1 MSEKEGSGLVPES
14 RLRDSG
20 KPAPGDDSRG
30 ELASSA
36 RHEPSRE
43 AERSEG
49 KGRVGGGASGM
60 GTLPGFPSEIDR
72 RVLLRVGVTAAIA
85 TGAVALGLGL
95 RARDGQSKKK
105 TLPKIKDHRV
115 DKVAGAVELA
125 IVRGPD
131 AAANVRRAVEAV
143 GGMGRFVKRG
153 ERVVIKP
160 NIGWNRLPEQAANT
174 NPDVVAEVVRLVAA
188 AGAGKIWVTDVSVN
202 TAEQCFAR
210 SGIEKAAKAAG
221 ATVVRPDATAFREVD
236 VSGKLL
242 KTGDVLFPFVDAD
255 RVINVPVVMQHGLS
269 GATMAM
275 KNWYGVL
282 GGQRVKLH
290 QDIHLSIVDLAAMVK
305 PTLTIMDAT
314 RILLANGPT
323 GGSLADV
330 KQMDTI
336 AVSTDE
342 VALDA
347 FGAGLLGLS
356 PADIGFI
363 VEGMKAGLGTM
374 QWRNLKTE
382 ELG

>member
-1 MSEKEGSGLVPES
+1 MTIDAPAGSPSSDSDGL
-14 RLRDSG
+14 
-20 KPAPGDDSRG
+20 
-30 ELASSA
+30 
-36 RHEPSRE
+36 
-43 AERSEG
+43 
-49 KGRVGGGASGM
+49 GRRAM
-60 GTLPGFPSEIDR
+60 
-72 RVLLRVGVTAAIA
+72 LRVGVTTALAA
-85 TGAVALGLGL
+85 GSVALGLGL
-95 RARDGQSKKK
+95 RARDGHGKAKV
-105 TLPKIKDHRV
+105 LPKLKDHRV
-115 DKVAGAVELA
+115 ARLPGAVEMA
-125 IVRGPD
+125 IARGPD

-143 GGMGRFVKRG
+143 GGMSRFVKRG

-210 SGIEKAAKAAG
+210 SGIEKAAGAAG
-221 ATVVRPDATAFREVD
+221 ATIVRPSSTAFREVD

-242 KTGDVLFPFVDAD
+242 HTGDVLFPFVEAD
-255 RVINVPVVMQHGLS
+255 RIINVPVVKQHSLS

-290 QDIHLSIVDLAAMVK
+290 QNIHLSIVDLAAMIK

-330 KQMDTI
+330 KRMDTV

-356 PADIGFI
+356 PVDLGFI
-363 VEGMKAGLGTM
+363 VEGMKAGLGRLD
-374 QWRNLKTE
+374 WKSLKTE
-382 ELG
+382 ELGG

>member
-1 MSEKEGSGLVPES
+1 MAVGS
-14 RLRDSG
+14 
-20 KPAPGDDSRG
+20 
-30 ELASSA
+30 
-36 RHEPSRE
+36 
-43 AERSEG
+43 
-49 KGRVGGGASGM
+49 
-60 GTLPGFPSEIDR
+60 
-72 RVLLRVGVTAAIA
+72 
-85 TGAVALGLGL
+85 VALGLGL
-95 RARDGQSKKK
+95 RSEGGPRKRKD
-105 TLPKIKDHRV
+105 LPKLKDHRV
-115 DKVAGAVELA
+115 AKVPGANEFAVA
-125 IVRGPD
+125 RGPD

-143 GGMGRFVKRG
+143 GGMGAFVKRG

-174 NPDVVAEVVRLVAA
+174 NPDVVAEVVRLVIA
-188 AGAGKIWVTDVSVN
+188 AGASKVWVTDVSVN

-221 ATVVRPDATAFREVD
+221 ATVVRPHATAFREVN
-236 VSGKLL
+236 VAGRLL
-242 KTGDVLFPFVDAD
+242 QVGDVLFPFVEAD
-255 RVINVPVVMQHGLS
+255 RIVNVPLVKQHGLS
-269 GATMAM
+269 GATMAL

-290 QDIHLSIVDLAAMVK
+290 QNIHLSIVDLALMVK

-347 FGAGLLGLS
+347 FGAGLLGLA
-356 PADIGFI
+356 PNDLGFI
-363 VEGMKAGLGTM
+363 VEGMKAGLGTP
-374 QWRNLKTE
+374 QWQSLKTV
-382 ELG
+382 ELGG

>member
-1 MSEKEGSGLVPES
+1 MTEDEPGKLVPEA
-14 RLRDSG
+14 RLR
-20 KPAPGDDSRG
+20 G
-30 ELASSA
+30 EKD
-36 RHEPSRE
+36 E
-43 AERSEG
+43 
-49 KGRVGGGASGM
+49 ASGRSNSDGDSDGM
-60 GTLPGFPSEIDR
+60 DR
-72 RVLLRVGVTAAIA
+72 RALLRVGVTTALAA
-85 TGAVALGLGL
+85 GSVALGLGL
-95 RARDGQSKKK
+95 RARDGHSKAK
-105 TLPKIKDHRV
+105 TPQKLKDHRV
-115 DKVAGAVELA
+115 SKVPGAVEMA
-125 IVRGPD
+125 IARGPD

-143 GGMGRFVKRG
+143 GGMSRFVKRG

-221 ATVVRPDATAFREVD
+221 ATVVRPDSTAFREVD

-242 KTGDVLFPFVDAD
+242 HTGDVLFPFVEAD
-255 RVINVPVVMQHGLS
+255 RIINVPVVKQHGLS
-269 GATMAM
+269 RATMAM

-290 QDIHLSIVDLAAMVK
+290 QNIHLSIVDLAAMIK

-330 KQMDTI
+330 KRMDTI

-356 PADIGFI
+356 PIDLGFI
-363 VEGMKAGLGTM
+363 VEARNAGLGTLD
-374 QWRNLKTE
+374 WKSLKTE
-382 ELG
+382 EFGG

>member
-1 MSEKEGSGLVPES
+1 MSDREEPRPGDVVPET
-14 RLRDSG
+14 RLRSG
-20 KPAPGDDSRG
+20 
-30 ELASSA
+30 
-36 RHEPSRE
+36 
-43 AERSEG
+43 EG
-49 KGRVGGGASGM
+49 QGADGGADEM
-60 GTLPGFPSEIDR
+60 DR
-72 RVLLRVGVTAAIA
+72 RALLRVGVTSMVAA
-85 TGAVALGLGL
+85 GSVALGLGL
-95 RARDGQSKKK
+95 RARDGHGKSK
-105 TLPKIKDHRV
+105 TLPKLKDHRV
-115 DKVAGAVELA
+115 DKIQGAVEMA
-125 IVRGPD
+125 IVHGPD
-131 AAANVRRAVEAV
+131 PSANVRRAVEAM

-188 AGAGKIWVTDVSVN
+188 AGAGKVWVTDVSVN

-210 SGIEKAAKAAG
+210 SGIERAAKAAG
-221 ATVVRPDATAFREVD
+221 ATMVRPDATAFREID

-242 KTGDVLFPFVDAD
+242 HTGDVLFPFVEAD
-255 RVINVPVVMQHGLS
+255 RVINVPIVKQHGLS
-269 GATMAM
+269 GATMSL

-290 QDIHLSIVDLAAMVK
+290 QNIHLSIVELALMVK
-305 PTLTIMDAT
+305 PTLTILDAT

-347 FGAGLLGLS
+347 FGAGLLGLNPS
-356 PADIGFI
+356 DLGFI
-363 VEGMKAGLGTM
+363 VEGEKAGLGTP
-374 QWRNLKTE
+374 QWQSLKTV
-382 ELG
+382 ELGG

>member
-1 MSEKEGSGLVPES
+1 MSDGEHRDAVPES
-14 RLRDSG
+14 RLREQGG
-20 KPAPGDDSRG
+20 K
-30 ELASSA
+30 SA
-36 RHEPSRE
+36 QEKVDEP
-43 AERSEG
+43 
-49 KGRVGGGASGM
+49 
-60 GTLPGFPSEIDR
+60 R
-72 RVLLRVGVTAAIA
+72 RAVLRVGLTAAIA
-85 TGAVALGLGL
+85 CGSVGLGLGL
-95 RARDGQSKKK
+95 RARGGRSPAAP
-105 TLPKIKDHRV
+105 LPKLRDHRV
-115 DKVAGAVELA
+115 ASPAGAVALA
-125 IVRGPD
+125 IARGPD
-131 AAANVRRAVEAV
+131 AAANVRGAVAAV
-143 GGMGRFVKRG
+143 GGMERFVQRG

-174 NPDVVAEVVRLVAA
+174 NPDVVGEVVRLVAA
-188 AGAGKIWVTDVSVN
+188 AGAATIWVTDVSVN
-202 TAEQCFAR
+202 TAEQCFSR

-221 ATVVRPDATAFREVD
+221 AIVVHPTANAFREVD

-242 KTGDVLFPFVDAD
+242 RTADVLYPFVDAD
-255 RVINVPVVMQHGLS
+255 RVINVPVVKQHGLS

-290 QDIHLSIVDLAAMVK
+290 QNIHASIVDLAAMVK

-330 KQMDTI
+330 KQINTI

-347 FGAGLLGLS
+347 FGAELLGLS
-356 PADIGFI
+356 PTDVGFV

-374 QWRNLKTE
+374 NWRSLKTE
-382 ELG
+382 ELGG

>member
-1 MSEKEGSGLVPES
+1 MTEDEPGKLVSEA
-14 RLRDSG
+14 RLRSG
-20 KPAPGDDSRG
+20 NDATA
-30 ELASSA
+30 ESSD
-36 RHEPSRE
+36 
-43 AERSEG
+43 AE
-49 KGRVGGGASGM
+49 GM
-60 GTLPGFPSEIDR
+60 GR
-72 RVLLRVGVTAAIA
+72 RAVLRVGVTSALAV
-85 TGAVALGLGL
+85 GSVALGLGL
-95 RARDGQSKKK
+95 RARDGHG
-105 TLPKIKDHRV
+105 TARVAPKLKDHRV
-115 DKVAGAVELA
+115 AKMAGAVEMA
-125 IVRGPD
+125 IAHGPD

-210 SGIEKAAKAAG
+210 SGIEKAAGAAG
-221 ATVVRPDATAFREVD
+221 ATVVRPASTAFREVD

-242 KTGDVLFPFVDAD
+242 HTGDVLFPFVEAD
-255 RVINVPVVMQHGLS
+255 RIINVPVVKQHSLS
-269 GATMAM
+269 GATMAL

-290 QDIHLSIVDLAAMVK
+290 QNIHLSIVDLAAMIK

-330 KQMDTI
+330 KRMDTV

-356 PADIGFI
+356 PVDLGFI
-363 VEGMKAGLGTM
+363 VEGMKAGLGTLD
-374 QWRNLKTE
+374 WKSLKTE
-382 ELG
+382 ELGG

>member
-1 MSEKEGSGLVPES
+1 MVPES
-14 RLRDSG
+14 RLR
-20 KPAPGDDSRG
+20 
-30 ELASSA
+30 
-36 RHEPSRE
+36 
-43 AERSEG
+43 
-49 KGRVGGGASGM
+49 ASG
-60 GTLPGFPSEIDR
+60 G
-72 RVLLRVGVTAAIA
+72 TAAAPEADPQRRAILRIGTTA
-85 TGAVALGLGL
+85 ALACGTVGLGLAL
-95 RARDGQSKKK
+95 RARDGHGK
-105 TLPKIKDHRV
+105 TKALPKLKDHRV
-115 DKVAGAVELA
+115 EKLAGAVEMA

-131 AAANVRRAVEAV
+131 AAANVRRAVTAV

-153 ERVVIKP
+153 DRVVVKP

-174 NPDVVAEVVRLVAA
+174 NPDVVAEVVKLVVA
-188 AGAGKIWVTDVSVN
+188 AGAAKVWVTDVSVN

-221 ATVVRPDATAFREVD
+221 ATVVRPEATAFREVD

-242 KTGDVLFPFVDAD
+242 KTGDVLFPFVEAD
-255 RVINVPVVMQHGLS
+255 KIINLPIVKQHGLS
-269 GATMAM
+269 GATLAM

-290 QDIHLSIVDLAAMVK
+290 QNIHLSIVDLAAMVK

-330 KQMDTI
+330 KQLDTI

-356 PADIGFI
+356 PADVGFV

-374 QWRNLKTE
+374 NWRSLKTE
-382 ELG
+382 ELGG

>member
-1 MSEKEGSGLVPES
+1 MSDSEKPC
-14 RLRDSG
+14 
-20 KPAPGDDSRG
+20 PGDILSKDQLR
-30 ELASSA
+30 
-36 RHEPSRE
+36 SRE
-43 AERSEG
+43 GQGSNDGTDGMDRRDLF
-49 KGRVGGGASGM
+49 RVGITG
-60 GTLPGFPSEIDR
+60 
-72 RVLLRVGVTAAIA
+72 AIA
-85 TGAVALGLGL
+85 AGSVALGLGL
-95 RARDGQSKKK
+95 RARDGHGKIKA
-105 TLPKIKDHRV
+105 LPKLKDHRV
-115 DKVAGAVELA
+115 DKLQGAMEMA
-125 IVRGPD
+125 IVHGPD
-131 AAANVRRAVEAV
+131 PATNVRRAIEAM

-174 NPDVVAEVVRLVAA
+174 NPEVVAEVVRLVAA
-188 AGAGKIWVTDVSVN
+188 AGASKIWVTDASVN

-221 ATVVRPDATAFREVD
+221 AIVVRPDTTAFREVD

-242 KTGDVLFPFVDAD
+242 HTGDVLFPFVEAD
-255 RVINVPVVMQHGLS
+255 RVINVPVVKQHGLS

-290 QDIHLSIVDLAAMVK
+290 QNIHLSIVDLATMVK

-330 KQMDTI
+330 KKMDTI
-336 AVSTDE
+336 AVSSDE

-356 PADIGFI
+356 PTSLGFI
-363 VEGMKAGLGTM
+363 VEAQKAGLGTSE
-374 QWRNLKTE
+374 WRSLKTE
-382 ELG
+382 ELGG

>member
-1 MSEKEGSGLVPES
+1 MSQDESSGNGPVVTEA
-14 RLRDSG
+14 RLR
-20 KPAPGDDSRG
+20 K
-30 ELASSA
+30 SA
-36 RHEPSRE
+36 KETAE
-43 AERSEG
+43 AAAKEND
-49 KGRVGGGASGM
+49 M
-60 GTLPGFPSEIDR
+60 DR
-72 RVLLRVGVTAAIA
+72 RAVLRVGITAAVA

-95 RARDGQSKKK
+95 RARDGRSKNKN
-105 TLPKIKDHRV
+105 LPKLKDHRV
-115 DKVAGAVELA
+115 AKVAGATELA

-131 AAANVRRAVEAV
+131 AAANVRRAVEAL

-188 AGAGKIWVTDVSVN
+188 AGAGKVWVTDVSVN

-210 SGIEKAAKAAG
+210 SGIERAAKAAG
-221 ATVVRPDATAFREVD
+221 ATMVRPDATAFREID

-242 KTGDVLFPFVDAD
+242 HTGDVLFPFVEAD
-255 RVINVPVVMQHGLS
+255 RVINVPIVKQHGLS
-269 GATMAM
+269 GATMSL

-290 QDIHLSIVDLAAMVK
+290 QNIHLSIVELALMVK
-305 PTLTIMDAT
+305 PTLTILDAT

-347 FGAGLLGLS
+347 FGAGLLGLNPS
-356 PADIGFI
+356 DLGFI
-363 VEGMKAGLGTM
+363 VEGEKAGLGTP
-374 QWRNLKTE
+374 QWQSLKTV
-382 ELG
+382 ELGG

>member
-1 MSEKEGSGLVPES
+1 MSDGGEPRAGGIVPES
-14 RLRDSG
+14 RLRENG
-20 KPAPGDDSRG
+20 KKAGGGDDG
-30 ELASSA
+30 NAD
-36 RHEPSRE
+36 
-43 AERSEG
+43 
-49 KGRVGGGASGM
+49 GM
-60 GTLPGFPSEIDR
+60 DR
-72 RVLLRVGVTAAIA
+72 RALFRVGVTAAMA
-85 TGAVALGLGL
+85 VGSVALGLGL
-95 RARDGQSKKK
+95 RARDGHGKSKS
-105 TLPKIKDHRV
+105 LPKLKDHRV
-115 DKVAGAVELA
+115 DKIQGAVEMA

-131 AAANVRRAVEAV
+131 AAANVRRAVEAM
-143 GGMGRFVKRG
+143 GGMGRYVKRG

-174 NPDVVAEVVRLVAA
+174 NPEVVAEVVRLVAA

-202 TAEQCFAR
+202 TPEQCFAR

-221 ATVVRPDATAFREVD
+221 ATVVRPDAPAFREVD
-236 VSGKLL
+236 VQGKLL
-242 KTGDVLFPFVDAD
+242 RTADILFPFVDAD
-255 RVINVPVVMQHGLS
+255 RVINVPVVKQHGLS

-275 KNWYGVL
+275 KNWYGML

-290 QDIHLSIVDLAAMVK
+290 QNIHLSIVDLASMIK

-336 AVSTDE
+336 AVSSDE

-356 PADIGFI
+356 PTSLGFI
-363 VEGMKAGLGTM
+363 VEGMKAGLGTPE
-374 QWRNLKTE
+374 WRNLKTE
-382 ELG
+382 ELGG

>member
-1 MSEKEGSGLVPES
+1 MTDGEPSGNKDVVPEA
-14 RLRDSG
+14 RLRSG
-20 KPAPGDDSRG
+20 EARG
-30 ELASSA
+30 AD
-36 RHEPSRE
+36 
-43 AERSEG
+43 
-49 KGRVGGGASGM
+49 GGAGEM
-60 GTLPGFPSEIDR
+60 DR
-72 RVLLRVGVTAAIA
+72 RALLRVGVTGMVAA
-85 TGAVALGLGL
+85 GSVALGLGL
-95 RARDGQSKKK
+95 RARDGHGKSKA
-105 TLPKIKDHRV
+105 LPKLKDHRV
-115 DKVAGAVELA
+115 DKIQGAVEMA
-125 IVRGPD
+125 IVHGPD
-131 AAANVRRAVEAV
+131 PGANVRRAVESM

-174 NPDVVAEVVRLVAA
+174 NPEVVAEVVRLVAA
-188 AGAGKIWVTDVSVN
+188 AGASKIWVTDASVN

-221 ATVVRPDATAFREVD
+221 AIVVRPDATAFREID

-242 KTGDVLFPFVDAD
+242 RTGDVLFPFVESD
-255 RVINVPVVMQHGLS
+255 RVINVPVVKQHGLS

-290 QDIHLSIVDLAAMVK
+290 QNIHLSIVDLAAMVK

-336 AVSTDE
+336 AVGSDE

-347 FGAGLLGLS
+347 FGAGLLGLNPS
-356 PADIGFI
+356 DLGFI
-363 VEGMKAGLGTM
+363 VEASKAGLGTLE
-374 QWRNLKTE
+374 WRSLKTE
-382 ELG
+382 ELGG

>member
-1 MSEKEGSGLVPES
+1 MTDGERPSANNVVPET
-14 RLRDSG
+14 RLRESG
-20 KPAPGDDSRG
+20 KTG
-30 ELASSA
+30 EPTGA
-36 RHEPSRE
+36 EPD
-43 AERSEG
+43 
-49 KGRVGGGASGM
+49 GM
-60 GTLPGFPSEIDR
+60 DR
-72 RVLLRVGVTAAIA
+72 RALLRVGVTTAVAA
-85 TGAVALGLGL
+85 GAVALGLGL
-95 RARDGQSKKK
+95 SARDGRSKSKS
-105 TLPKIKDHRV
+105 LPKLRDHRV
-115 DKVAGAVELA
+115 GKVQGAVEMA
-125 IVRGPD
+125 VVHGPD
-131 AAANVRRAVEAV
+131 PAANVRRAVEAL
-143 GGMGRFVKRG
+143 GGMGRFVKHG

-202 TAEQCFAR
+202 TPEQCFAR

-221 ATVVRPDATAFREVD
+221 ATVVRPDATGFREVD

-242 KTGDVLFPFVDAD
+242 RTGDVLFPFVEAD
-255 RVINVPVVMQHGLS
+255 RVINVPIVKQHGLS

-290 QDIHLSIVDLAAMVK
+290 QDINLSIVDLAAMVK
-305 PTLTIMDAT
+305 PTLTVMDAT

-330 KQMDTI
+330 KKMDTI
-336 AVSTDE
+336 AAGTDE

-356 PADIGFI
+356 PTSLGFI
-363 VEGMKAGLGTM
+363 VEGMKAGLGTPE
-374 QWRNLKTE
+374 WRSLKTE
-382 ELG
+382 ELGG

>member
-1 MSEKEGSGLVPES
+1 MTDGEQPSGSNVVPET
-14 RLRDSG
+14 RLRESG
-20 KPAPGDDSRG
+20 KTGEPAG
-30 ELASSA
+30 A
-36 RHEPSRE
+36 EPD
-43 AERSEG
+43 
-49 KGRVGGGASGM
+49 GM
-60 GTLPGFPSEIDR
+60 DR
-72 RVLLRVGVTAAIA
+72 RALLRVGVTTAVAA
-85 TGAVALGLGL
+85 GAVALGLGL
-95 RARDGQSKKK
+95 SARDGRSKSKS
-105 TLPKIKDHRV
+105 LPKLKDHRV
-115 DKVAGAVELA
+115 GKVQGAVEMA
-125 IVRGPD
+125 VVHGPD
-131 AAANVRRAVEAV
+131 PAANVRRAVEAM

-202 TAEQCFAR
+202 TPEQCFAR

-221 ATVVRPDATAFREVD
+221 ATVVRPDATGFREVD

-242 KTGDVLFPFVDAD
+242 RTGDVLFPFVEAD
-255 RVINVPVVMQHGLS
+255 RVINVPIVKQHGLS

-290 QDIHLSIVDLAAMVK
+290 QDINLSIVDLAAMVK
-305 PTLTIMDAT
+305 PTLTVMDAT

-330 KQMDTI
+330 KKMDTI
-336 AVSTDE
+336 AVGTDE

-347 FGAGLLGLS
+347 FGAGLLGIFPTSL
-356 PADIGFI
+356 GFI
-363 VEGMKAGLGTM
+363 VEGMKAGLGTPE
-374 QWRNLKTE
+374 WRSLKTE
-382 ELG
+382 ELGG

>member
-1 MSEKEGSGLVPES
+1 MTEDEPGKLVSEA
-14 RLRDSG
+14 RLR
-20 KPAPGDDSRG
+20 G
-30 ELASSA
+30 EKNGP
-36 RHEPSRE
+36 PSR
-43 AERSEG
+43 SD
-49 KGRVGGGASGM
+49 SDGM
-60 GTLPGFPSEIDR
+60 DR
-72 RVLLRVGVTAAIA
+72 RAVLRVGLTTALA
-85 TGAVALGLGL
+85 TGSVALGLGL
-95 RARDGQSKKK
+95 RARDGHGKAKV
-105 TLPKIKDHRV
+105 LPKLTDHRV
-115 DKVAGAVELA
+115 GKQSGAVELA
-125 IVRGPD
+125 IARGPD

-143 GGMGRFVKRG
+143 GGMSRFVKRG

-160 NIGWNRLPEQAANT
+160 NIGWNRLAEQAANT

-210 SGIEKAAKAAG
+210 SGIEKAAQAAG
-221 ATVVRPDATAFREVD
+221 ATVVRPDSTAFREVD

-242 KTGDVLFPFVDAD
+242 HTGDVLFPFVEAD
-255 RVINVPVVMQHGLS
+255 RIINVPVVKQHGLS
-269 GATMAM
+269 RATMAM

-290 QDIHLSIVDLAAMVK
+290 QNIHLSIVDLAAMIK

-330 KQMDTI
+330 KRMDTV

-347 FGAGLLGLS
+347 FGAGLLGLA
-356 PADIGFI
+356 PVDLGFI
-363 VEGMKAGLGTM
+363 VEGMKAGLGTLD
-374 QWRNLKTE
+374 WKSLKTE
-382 ELG
+382 ELGG

>member
-1 MSEKEGSGLVPES
+1 MSEDERPSAKNLVPEE
-14 RLRDSG
+14 RLRG
-20 KPAPGDDSRG
+20 VGLKGTRTK
-30 ELASSA
+30 
-36 RHEPSRE
+36 EPE
-43 AERSEG
+43 D
-49 KGRVGGGASGM
+49 
-60 GTLPGFPSEIDR
+60 PDR
-72 RVLLRVGVTAAIA
+72 RMALRIGVTAAVA

-95 RARDGQSKKK
+95 RARDGRDKKK
-105 TLPKIKDHRV
+105 SLPKLKDHRV
-115 DKVAGAVELA
+115 AKIAGATDLA
-125 IVRGPD
+125 IARGPD
-131 AAANVRRAVEAV
+131 PAANVRRAVEAV

-202 TAEQCFAR
+202 TADQCFAR
-210 SGIEKAAKAAG
+210 SGIEKAARAAG
-221 ATVVRPDATAFREVD
+221 ATVIKPSATAFREID

-242 KTGDVLFPFVDAD
+242 HTGDVLFPFVDAD
-255 RVINVPVVMQHGLS
+255 RVINVPVVKQHGLS

-290 QDIHLSIVDLAAMVK
+290 QNIHLSIVDLALMVK
-305 PTLTIMDAT
+305 PTLTVMDAT

-356 PADIGFI
+356 PTDLGFI
-363 VEGMKAGLGTM
+363 VEGEKAGLGTPE
-374 QWRNLKTE
+374 WRSLKTQ
-382 ELG
+382 ELGG